1 MGDRTVGTVTSGNF
15 SPILG
20 HGIALAFVEPTVAI
34 GDAVMI
40 DVRGTMLV
48 GRVVDTP
55 FVK

>member
-1 MGDRTVGTVTSGNF
+1 
-15 SPILG
+15 
-20 HGIALAFVEPTVAI
+20 LAFVEPTVAI

-40 DVRGTMLV
+40 DVRGSMLA